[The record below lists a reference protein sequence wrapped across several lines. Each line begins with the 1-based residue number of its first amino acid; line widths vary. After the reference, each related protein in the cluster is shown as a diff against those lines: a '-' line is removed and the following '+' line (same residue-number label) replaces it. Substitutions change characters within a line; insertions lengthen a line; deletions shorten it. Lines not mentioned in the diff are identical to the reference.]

1 MKRGAPLALAGL
13 LSAGVAGAQPA
24 DSDCFSREGAVFQV
38 DRPGEADGPS
48 VIPAGIVQF
57 ETGLSVSRET
67 GDDDE
72 PDVDSYTVPNLLL
85 RLGVLR
91 QLELRVSADGFVYQ
105 DRGGASNRARG
116 SDFDIGAK
124 FQLNCPELWRPA
136 FGTIVKL
143 SFPTGSAGVT
153 SDGFDPTVEL
163 LMDFVIHNDA
173 VLTANFDFSAPTQG
187 VDDDR
192 RIFAFE
198 PQFSLDFDL
207 HANFG
212 TYVEYFGKVQTG
224 GVEDE
229 HSVGGGFRFVRPGRF
244 QFDLGASGGVNSGA
258 PEWTI
263 TAGFSFRFQG
273 WGDDP

>member
-1 MKRGAPLALAGL
+1 MTRAAPLALAGL
-13 LSAGVAGAQPA
+13 LWAGVAGAQPP
-24 DSDCFSREGAVFQV
+24 DSDCFSRRGAVFQV
-38 DRPGEADGPS
+38 DRPGEADGAS

-57 ETGLSVSRET
+57 ETGLRVSRET
-67 GDDDE
+67 GDDDD
-72 PDVDSYTVPNLLL
+72 PDVDSYTAPDLLL
-85 RLGVLR
+85 RLGLLR

-116 SDFDIGAK
+116 SDFEIGAK
-124 FQLNCPELWRPA
+124 FQFNCPELWRPA
-136 FGTIVKL
+136 FGTIVKV

-163 LMDFVIHNDA
+163 LMDFVVHDGVIATSN
-173 VLTANFDFSAPTQG
+173 LDFSVPTQG

-192 RIFAFE
+192 RIFALE
-198 PQFSLDFDL
+198 PQFSLDVDL
-207 HANFG
+207 PGSFG
-212 TYVEYFGKVQTG
+212 TYLEYFGKVQTG

-229 HSVGGGFRFVRPGRF
+229 HSVGGGFRFDRPGRF
-244 QFDLGASGGVNSGA
+244 QFDLGASGGVNAGA

-273 WGDDP
+273 WGD

>member
-1 MKRGAPLALAGL
+1 MTRAAPLALAGL
-13 LSAGVAGAQPA
+13 LWAGVAGAQPP
-24 DSDCFSREGAVFQV
+24 DSDCFSRRGAVFQV
-38 DRPGEADGPS
+38 DRPGEADGAS

-57 ETGLSVSRET
+57 ETGLRVSRET
-67 GDDDE
+67 GDDDD
-72 PDVDSYTVPNLLL
+72 PDVDSYTAPDLLL
-85 RLGVLR
+85 RLGLLR

-116 SDFDIGAK
+116 SDFEVGAK
-124 FQLNCPELWRPA
+124 VQFNCPELWRPA
-136 FGTIVKL
+136 FGTIVKV

-163 LMDFVIHNDA
+163 LMDFVIHDA
-173 VLTANFDFSAPTQG
+173 VVATANLDFSAPTQG

-192 RIFAFE
+192 RIFALE
-198 PQFSLDFDL
+198 PQFSLDVDL
-207 HANFG
+207 PRNFG

-229 HSVGGGFRFVRPGRF
+229 QSVGGGFRFAQPGRF
-244 QFDLGASGGVNSGA
+244 QFDLGASGGVDSGG

-273 WGDDP
+273 WGD